1 MAGYYDAKKDYA
13 AAIKAET
20 DPAKKQQLISERQN
34 KIDAMNAAGT
44 NKGYTND
51 IYKNKNNHSSG
62 NGGFDA
68 NKDYAKLLQ
77 TETDPAKRAQLEAER
92 QNKIDWLNS
101 TGQNPQGW
109 TNDIYKTQNGQASQP
124 ASQPQQKTEAKG
136 RYLSQEEQLQNLALE
151 SLQRRQAAGQEAAPT
166 SGTGLETTAYAQTAA
181 GTTAA
186 PVQQAALAA
195 YFNRFQSETDPTEVS
210 GVYAGDGSMSL
221 PDQALLKGYQA
232 AYNQAKERGDTTA
245 MTAAHEMAEKLR
257 DNYRYYPLA
266 GSNGYGLGENDKG
279 FIRDMVVRT
288 DELGNTYV
296 DEYNRNSVTTTRY
309 NADGTKA
316 YTTGSGNIAGHNQRV
331 AEEMARANA
340 RLAEQEKENNTF
352 AVRLADA
359 GDRTLRAAE
368 LMAKYGAEGNG
379 QGLGLY
385 TTPMAQAIAN
395 GETLATQLYGY
406 FDPDF
411 DYAAA
416 LQTEKDPTRRAQLMQ
431 ERASKNAWLTATG
444 KNPGYTNDIY
454 GAEALQATLPTA
466 AQPAQSTTPGGYIG
480 MTRDEIYDN
489 YNGIAETQAQA
500 AQAGLALLQQQ
511 IAAQEQTANSEYDD
525 LARQA
530 YIAKRQSEN
539 ALPQQLAALGIS
551 GGGSETANLKLQTN
565 YQNNLNQSEQA
576 RKQALQELA
585 LQRLQAETQTNSDIL
600 GYQAEA
606 QNNALNAW
614 RNELANQNAYNQWAQ
629 EYALTQQQYQNS
641 LSQYEY
647 EKQQAELAQQ
657 IELAQLTGDYS
668 RLKQMGYDTTYMEQ
682 LKDANLKQLAL
693 DALYTQAQTN
703 KLNSSKTIDDDD
715 DPPKEPD
722 TMEIGNQQGPNWI
735 YIAGLGRIAYNDS
748 GNSELDRMVENGMV
762 KEVEKN
768 GKIYFVKG

>member
-1 MAGYYDAKKDYA
+1 
-13 AAIKAET
+13 
-20 DPAKKQQLISERQN
+20 
-34 KIDAMNAAGT
+34 
-44 NKGYTND
+44 
-51 IYKNKNNHSSG
+51 
-62 NGGFDA
+62 
-68 NKDYAKLLQ
+68 
-77 TETDPAKRAQLEAER
+77 
-92 QNKIDWLNS
+92 
-101 TGQNPQGW
+101 
-109 TNDIYKTQNGQASQP
+109 
-124 ASQPQQKTEAKG
+124 
-136 RYLSQEEQLQNLALE
+136 
-151 SLQRRQAAGQEAAPT
+151 
-166 SGTGLETTAYAQTAA
+166 
-181 GTTAA
+181 
-186 PVQQAALAA
+186 
-195 YFNRFQSETDPTEVS
+195 
-210 GVYAGDGSMSL
+210 
-221 PDQALLKGYQA
+221 
-232 AYNQAKERGDTTA
+232 
-245 MTAAHEMAEKLR
+245 
-257 DNYRYYPLA
+257 
-266 GSNGYGLGENDKG
+266 
-279 FIRDMVVRT
+279 
-288 DELGNTYV
+288 
-296 DEYNRNSVTTTRY
+296 
-309 NADGTKA
+309 
-316 YTTGSGNIAGHNQRV
+316 
-331 AEEMARANA
+331 
-340 RLAEQEKENNTF
+340 
-352 AVRLADA
+352 
-359 GDRTLRAAE
+359 
-368 LMAKYGAEGNG
+368 
-379 QGLGLY
+379 
-385 TTPMAQAIAN
+385 
-395 GETLATQLYGY
+395 
-406 FDPDF
+406 
-411 DYAAA
+411 
-416 LQTEKDPTRRAQLMQ
+416 MQ

-454 GAEALQATLPTA
+454 GAEALQVTLPTA

-489 YNGIAETQAQA
+489 YNSMAQTQAQA
-500 AQAGLALLQQQ
+500 AQAQLALLQKQ

-585 LQRLQAETQTNSDIL
+585 LQRMQAETQTNSDIL

-606 QNNALNAW
+606 QSNALNAW